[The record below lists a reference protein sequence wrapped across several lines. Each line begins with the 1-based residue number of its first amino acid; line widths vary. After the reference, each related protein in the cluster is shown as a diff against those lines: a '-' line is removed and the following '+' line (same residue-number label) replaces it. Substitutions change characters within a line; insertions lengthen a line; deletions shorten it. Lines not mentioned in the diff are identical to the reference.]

1 MFRPE
6 VLQNLIWQELSESR
20 HPLPKPRQGCAS
32 SNAELQPAGMH
43 RRPGLLMAANAIF
56 NVIVKLTRVLVIN
69 HLLATCL
76 ILSIGRPAGIEARP
90 VDGETGAGG
99 EIQLLSD
106 MLNTLHV
113 LKGTLE
119 IFVLVI
125 SGYNVLQ
132 HLNKSNPNS

>member
-1 MFRPE
+1 
-6 VLQNLIWQELSESR
+6 
-20 HPLPKPRQGCAS
+20 
-32 SNAELQPAGMH
+32 MH
-43 RRPGLLMAANAIF
+43 RRPGLLMAAYAIF

-99 EIQLLSD
+99 EIQLLSN

-113 LKGTLE
+113 LKGALE

-125 SGYNVLQ
+125 RNVLQ
-132 HLNKSNPNS
+132 HLNDSNPNS